1 MSDSISETDITSIE
15 LPSDDK
21 TINNVPMITA
31 TMVGGRVPLNK
42 IEPDANQ
49 TRKEFSEAGIN
60 ALAESI
66 SKDGLITPILVAATD
81 ASEGKYKIVDGER
94 RYKALLKLAEA
105 HPDKEEFQLISVTIV
120 QGDKTIKGLLANM
133 ARLQYNPM
141 EFAEAL
147 EQIKNRD
154 NLNDG
159 QLGDLIGKSRS
170 GVTEYLSLLK
180 LPDEIKNAAKKESCV
195 PFRVLKKLVAKDIPT
210 KEKIDEYKKL
220 HKFHQAKR
228 QNEENIEKRTNSKK
242 NWTAD
247 RRAKGLQKKV
257 DALAEKFDGFNVNEI
272 KDSQQKVELKKSLE
286 AIMRKATEMV
296 KLLGE

>member
-1 MSDSISETDITSIE
+1 MATGEPETKISLEGSASKAVGANDVRYNIE
-15 LPSDDK
+15 EFG
-21 TINNVPMITA
+21 
-31 TMVGGRVPLNK
+31 TMVPLNK

-105 HPDKEEFQLISVTIV
+105 HPDKEEFQLIPVTITK
-120 QGDKTIKGLLANM
+120 GDVTIEGLLANM

-159 QLGDLIGKSRS
+159 QLGNLIGKSRS
-170 GVTEYLSLLK
+170 GITEYLSLLK
-180 LPDEIKNAAKKESCV
+180 LPKEIRDAAKKESFV
-195 PFRVLKKLVAKDIPT
+195 PFRYLKRLVAMAISDEEKITKYNELHEKHRHKAPD
-210 KEKIDEYKKL
+210 KEKR
-220 HKFHQAKR
+220 A
-228 QNEENIEKRTNSKK
+228 NSKSAC
-242 NWTAD
+242 TAD
-247 RRAKGLQKKV
+247 RIAKGLQKKV

-286 AIMRKATEMV
+286 AIMRKAAEMV